1 LIARTD
7 GDPRSLISAVRREVA
22 GLDENLPPQELQPLS
37 ETVSLASWS
46 ARTGATV
53 LGVFGLL
60 GLLLAAIG
68 IYGVMSYSVS
78 RRTREIGLRMALGA
92 ETRDVIKLIVKQG
105 MGLTLIGAMIGLMLA
120 VAVTRLLTSL
130 LYGVTPTDPA
140 TFAGV
145 VLFVVVVAVI
155 ACYLPARRATKV
167 DPVLA
172 LRRE

>member
-1 LIARTD
+1 
-7 GDPRSLISAVRREVA
+7 
-22 GLDENLPPQELQPLS
+22 
-37 ETVSLASWS
+37 
-46 ARTGATV
+46 V

-92 ETRDVIKLIVKQG
+92 ETRDVIKLIVNHG
-105 MGLTLIGAMIGLMLA
+105 MGLTLIGAMIGVMLA
-120 VAVTRLLTSL
+120 LAVTRLLASL
-130 LYGVTPTDPA
+130 LYGVTATDPA

-145 VLFVVVVAVI
+145 VLFVIGVAVL

-167 DPVLA
+167 DPMMA
-172 LRRE
+172 LRNE

>member
-1 LIARTD
+1 MIRRP
-7 GDPRSLISAVRREVA
+7 PRSTQSRSSA
-22 GLDENLPPQELQPLS
+22 
-37 ETVSLASWS
+37 ASDVYK
-46 ARTGATV
+46 RQGATV

-60 GLLLAAIG
+60 GLTLAAIG

-92 ETRDVIKLIVKQG
+92 ETRDVIKLILKQG
-105 MGLTLIGAMIGLMLA
+105 MGLTLIGTIIGLMLA

-130 LYGVTPTDPA
+130 LYGVTATDPA

-145 VLFVVVVAVI
+145 VLFVIGVAVL

-167 DPVLA
+167 DPMMA
-172 LRRE
+172 LRCE

>member
-1 LIARTD
+1 
-7 GDPRSLISAVRREVA
+7 
-22 GLDENLPPQELQPLS
+22 
-37 ETVSLASWS
+37 
-46 ARTGATV
+46 
-53 LGVFGLL
+53 LL
-60 GLLLAAIG
+60 GLVLAAIG

-105 MGLTLIGAMIGLMLA
+105 LGLTLIGAMLGVMLA
-120 VAVTRLLTSL
+120 VAGTRLLTSL
-130 LYGVTPTDPA
+130 LYGVTATDPA

-145 VLFVVVVAVI
+145 VLFVIGVAVL

-167 DPVLA
+167 DPMIA